1 MFKKKSTHDLKKLKK
16 IFLSEDSYKTL
27 EEELNMD
34 EKIKN
39 YKWIYDDI
47 DIVLSKSTEDNIE
60 QSLVKIDKLLTLK
73 IKILQAT
80 KKTQLQTI
88 KSLEYAFK
96 KKKINKQDK
105 QASEKYE
112 NLKNYLNEI
121 DQLLTNSLDQ
131 KESYMKLAANFLVL
145 GYISSEDLK
154 GRDTTGLDPKKIN
167 FEVNLK
173 DIQERFKNT

>member
-1 MFKKKSTHDLKKLKK
+1 MFRKKSSKDFKKLKK

-73 IKILQAT
+73 IKILQA
-80 KKTQLQTI
+80 KK
-88 KSLEYAFK
+88 F
-96 KKKINKQDK
+96 
-105 QASEKYE
+105 
-112 NLKNYLNEI
+112 YL
-121 DQLLTNSLDQ
+121 
-131 KESYMKLAANFLVL
+131 
-145 GYISSEDLK
+145 
-154 GRDTTGLDPKKIN
+154 
-167 FEVNLK
+167 
-173 DIQERFKNT
+173 